1 MIYLE
6 FYIVLKKK
14 KKRMIFLSKERQRWV
29 RLTILSKRGNM
40 RRMKMLFWLFFPRAR
55 GASIGIFS
63 PSGIY
68 HQKIRIIII
77 LVFVCLSWFMIGR
90 HKWGRLRRR
99 YKTNCSKLFTKLC
112 LNSQLREAIL
122 EIGISAIFSSKC
134 CVLHLRTFVGF
145 QTTNVHFLPV

>member
-77 LVFVCLSWFMIGR
+77 LVVVCSSWFMIWR

-99 YKTNCSKLFTKLC
+99 CKTNYSKLC
-112 LNSQLREAIL
+112 LNSQLGEAIL
-122 EIGISAIFSSKC
+122 EEKNGLKK
-134 CVLHLRTFVGF
+134 
-145 QTTNVHFLPV
+145 QTLSTNHPEMESRHHNIWILCLNLITIY